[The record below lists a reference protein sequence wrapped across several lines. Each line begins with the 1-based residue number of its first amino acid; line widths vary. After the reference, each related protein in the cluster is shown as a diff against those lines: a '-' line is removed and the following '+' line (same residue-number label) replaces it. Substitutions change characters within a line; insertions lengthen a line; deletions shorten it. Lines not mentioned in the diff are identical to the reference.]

1 MNSTTD
7 EPGVIGI
14 GYQGLTI
21 DQFILSLEDMRIT
34 RVVDV
39 RLTPL
44 SRKPGFS
51 KVRLAQ
57 VLTSHGISYEHA
69 RALGNPKDNRQG
81 FAEGQEQLEMA
92 RWRYIRKLDAT
103 DAWILL
109 DDLAAKAQEERVALL
124 CFETETERCHRHVLL
139 EEVRSRCLHSHAI
152 SV

>member
-14 GYQGLTI
+14 GYQGMTI

-51 KVRLAQ
+51 KVGLAQ
-57 VLTSHGISYEHA
+57 ALTSHGISYEHA

-81 FAEGQEQLEMA
+81 FAGRKEQLEVA
-92 RWRYIRKLDAT
+92 RWRYIRRLDAT
-103 DAWILL
+103 NAWILL
-109 DDLAAKAQEERVALL
+109 DDLAARAQAERVALL
-124 CFETETERCHRHVLL
+124 CFEAETERCHRHVLL
-139 EEVRSRCLHSHAI
+139 EEVRSRCLLDRAVSA
-152 SV
+152 